1 MIQNKMWEVAKGSYK
16 MQSEFKLQ
24 VQNIRAFQCQRNKAG
39 LLLVK
44 RKEQTGDYPEERGSN
59 VAIIFRRDQK
69 RQRLESGASMRR
81 LLTTS

>member
-1 MIQNKMWEVAKGSYK
+1 MVQNKMWEVAKGSYK

-24 VQNIRAFQCQRNKAG
+24 VQNIRAFQRQRNKAG

-44 RKEQTGDYPEERGSN
+44 RKEQTGDYPEESGSN

-69 RQRLESGASMRR
+69 RQRLESGAS
-81 LLTTS
+81 